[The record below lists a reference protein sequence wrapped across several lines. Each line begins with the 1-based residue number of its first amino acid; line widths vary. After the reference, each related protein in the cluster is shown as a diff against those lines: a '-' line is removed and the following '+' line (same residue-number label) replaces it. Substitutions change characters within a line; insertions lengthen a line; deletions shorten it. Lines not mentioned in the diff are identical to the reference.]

1 MGVHMIDPV
10 NNVLQRIM
18 PKVQV
23 VAVKHEWIEDTRVDV
38 ETSLAATISTTDGT
52 TMTVASGDGATHFG
66 NCGSGT
72 REDKYLVMIDTEY
85 VSADSRSGDV
95 ITITRGFNSSTAA
108 THASAAKVK
117 ILGPILEE
125 GADTNKAISVVRTRP
140 YNVVQT
146 YRVPI
151 EVTGVQEAV
160 RKLGG
165 ITSEMDYQ
173 TGVKAMGDASERL
186 EMNLLWG
193 TRRTGAASTP
203 GLMNGLYNMITT
215 NKNLATS
222 GTVGT
227 DEIEADIRSIWRAGA
242 VPEMILA
249 DGQICQD
256 ISNLYSDRIRSDVQ
270 VNLGGSAVTAVIDV
284 LGAGPVVVIPH
295 RRLTGEYFMLTR
307 AGLGLGYLRPFF
319 LKDIADSGDAD
330 LREII
335 GDYTVELHNEAQHA
349 YRSFDG
355 Y

>member
-1 MGVHMIDPV
+1 
-10 NNVLQRIM
+10 
-18 PKVQV
+18 
-23 VAVKHEWIEDTRVDV
+23 
-38 ETSLAATISTTDGT
+38 
-52 TMTVASGDGATHFG
+52 
-66 NCGSGT
+66 
-72 REDKYLVMIDTEY
+72 
-85 VSADSRSGDV
+85 
-95 ITITRGFNSSTAA
+95 
-108 THASAAKVK
+108 
-117 ILGPILEE
+117 
-125 GADTNKAISVVRTRP
+125 
-140 YNVVQT
+140 
-146 YRVPI
+146 
-151 EVTGVQEAV
+151 
-160 RKLGG
+160 
-165 ITSEMDYQ
+165 
-173 TGVKAMGDASERL
+173 
-186 EMNLLWG
+186 
-193 TRRTGAASTP
+193 
-203 GLMNGLYNMITT
+203 MNGLYNMITT